1 MVCHGA
7 SRHGILGEL
16 WGRRAST
23 DPSDA
28 AREGLRSRAEGVA
41 TEENFVT
48 AGDLVAFI
56 VDPGVYQQPDA
67 AQLYLLTQPQ
77 ALNLDGTI
85 LVPYIGPVSVL
96 GLTERELSSLVR
108 NLLSPLFAFELDIQA
123 RIRDSGKKFY
133 VFGEM
138 SLRGPVPL
146 RNGDLTLIEAVSS
159 VGWTPLANLG
169 RVQLIRPD
177 AENPLVVTINFWE
190 MIWTGDTTY
199 NLRIQNNDFIYMPPT
214 VLGAISRFIERIL
227 APLNAVVQSLLA
239 WRRCDRAT
247 TSSPAN
253 RKTCPSSSA
262 SNVAARGPRGIP
274 VALRRPRQEATLAGD
289 PSVPCGA
296 AGGGSRCLPNSA
308 LLRGG
313 HGADVQR
320 QRVGPQHRSNRDPLA
335 AVVGNAPIT
344 LPHTVEKTLLATG
357 WPLPAR
363 GTDEWATYVEDVRD
377 RLTVVLSSP
386 TENRQSA
393 HISVVY
399 RDTRGQRSAEFLNR
413 LCAMWMADRMD
424 EIRDKSAIEQRNV
437 REKIVGRRAV
447 ERAVG
452 ATWRLPNEARVWIR
466 RISSKTSSVVV

>member
-1 MVCHGA
+1 MLHEKGF
-7 SRHGILGEL
+7 G
-16 WGRRAST
+16 
-23 DPSDA
+23 
-28 AREGLRSRAEGVA
+28 SRAEGVA

-227 APLNAVVQSLLA
+227 APLNAVVQSLL
-239 WRRCDRAT
+239 
-247 TSSPAN
+247 
-253 RKTCPSSSA
+253 
-262 SNVAARGPRGIP
+262 G
-274 VALRRPRQEATLAGD
+274 LATL
-289 PSVPCGA
+289 
-296 AGGGSRCLPNSA
+296 
-308 LLRGG
+308 
-313 HGADVQR
+313 
-320 QRVGPQHRSNRDPLA
+320 
-335 AVVGNAPIT
+335 
-344 LPHTVEKTLLATG
+344 
-357 WPLPAR
+357 
-363 GTDEWATYVEDVRD
+363 
-377 RLTVVLSSP
+377 
-386 TENRQSA
+386 RQSYD
-393 HISVVY
+393 VV
-399 RDTRGQRSAEFLNR
+399 TG
-413 LCAMWMADRMD
+413 
-424 EIRDKSAIEQRNV
+424 KSQN
-437 REKIVGRRAV
+437 
-447 ERAVG
+447 
-452 ATWRLPNEARVWIR
+452 LPFFFRF
-466 RISSKTSSVVV
+466 